1 MHTVYIVHK
10 GEIYILYFPIHI
22 HISEHRSS
30 EYIQLQCPELV
41 ASYNLEITHWDSI
54 YILCLKKVATLAV
67 SRQLLIIK

>member
-1 MHTVYIVHK
+1 MHTVYTRER
-10 GEIYILYFPIHI
+10 EIYIIYFPIHI

-54 YILCLKKVATLAV
+54 SYALKKWPRSLFRD
-67 SRQLLIIK
+67 SY